1 MCVCVC
7 MCVCVYVCV
16 YVCVCVCVCVLDT
29 EGNEVFASR
38 APVVVSMEGSVSDR
52 LQ

>member
-1 MCVCVC
+1 MCA
-7 MCVCVYVCV
+7 
-16 YVCVCVCVCVLDT
+16 CVLDT

-38 APVVVSMEGSVSDR
+38 APEVVSMEGSVVSMEGSVVSMEGSVSDR